1 MTNLFRRSAF
11 LACFAL
17 LASLMVWKLALPGHS
32 QTAAPPKPP
41 APPMDEAALNVEVVR
56 LKTIMPTQSHVMA
69 DVALQASN
77 LWFAGQKKNWPLAT
91 YFLGETRNRIR
102 WMIRIDPM
110 AKEPGGVTDLQGIY
124 DGIDNNIMGAVKQAL
139 DNKDST
145 QFVAAYKHM
154 LEGCY
159 ACHKSA
165 GRPYLRPAIPTSP
178 PLSIIDF
185 DPNAKWPE

>member
-1 MTNLFRRSAF
+1 MTKLFHKFTF
-11 LACFAL
+11 LVCFAL
-17 LASLMVWKLALPGHS
+17 LAGLIAWKFELPGHS
-32 QTAAPPKPP
+32 QTAPAK
-41 APPMDEAALNVEVVR
+41 APPMDEAALNTEVVR
-56 LKTIMPTQSHVMA
+56 LKTIVPTQSHVMG
-69 DVALQASN
+69 DVALMASN

-91 YFLGETRNRIR
+91 YFLGETRGRIR

-110 AKEPGGVTDLQGIY
+110 AKEPSGITDLQGIY
-124 DGIDNNIMGAVKQAL
+124 DGIDNNIMGAVKTAV
-139 DNKDST
+139 DNKDSA
-145 QFVAAYKHM
+145 QFVVAYKHM